1 MIHHL
6 ADIGATQMNNQEE
19 LNRQVKELVKSIKEA
34 GMTEEEAAELML
46 KRAEEEI
53 PGFREWLKEKGGI
66 KYMIDEGFL
75 DPPEVKGKPNDS

>member
-34 GMTEEEAAELML
+34 GMTEEEAAKLIL
-46 KRAEEEI
+46 KTAEEEI

-66 KYMIDEGFL
+66 KYMKNEGFL
-75 DPPEVKGKPNDS
+75 DPPEVKDRQ